1 MDFAVSDF
9 QIELTLW
16 IGADPRLIV

>member
-1 MDFAVSDF
+1 MYLAVSYF